1 MALTPLVIESP
12 HSWPKTLAKATP
24 ASPKP
29 SSSVQAHPWCK
40 FLRLLEDTS
49 SAQLQTSKLIY
60 RRKDGARIDLI
71 SAIHIGEKNYYQ
83 GLNKRFKNYEA
94 LLYEKLNPHS
104 GGTAEAR
111 DIERVISL
119 QHWMKDKLNL
129 ELQTNGI
136 DYQAKNFI
144 HADLDLTTLAALQ
157 SDQGESFL
165 KLMQSMQ
172 QVLDAD
178 TDLIATTGPGQPV
191 VPDAVKNLIYDA
203 QGQQRDTAEIKLLLA
218 RQLQDVDLIVSA
230 IEGIKG
236 TVVLRERNKHAIEVL
251 LKTLDQGRQK
261 IGIFYGVAHMMEIAQ
276 RLTED
281 LGFTLTH
288 TYWYTAWDIQKNL
301 KPKPLPAPAAYS
313 FG

>member
-1 MALTPLVIESP
+1 
-12 HSWPKTLAKATP
+12 
-24 ASPKP
+24 
-29 SSSVQAHPWCK
+29 
-40 FLRLLEDTS
+40 
-49 SAQLQTSKLIY
+49 
-60 RRKDGARIDLI
+60 
-71 SAIHIGEKNYYQ
+71 
-83 GLNKRFKNYEA
+83 
-94 LLYEKLNPHS
+94 
-104 GGTAEAR
+104 
-111 DIERVISL
+111 
-119 QHWMKDKLNL
+119 
-129 ELQTNGI
+129 
-136 DYQAKNFI
+136 
-144 HADLDLTTLAALQ
+144 
-157 SDQGESFL
+157 
-165 KLMQSMQ
+165 MQ